1 MSRRSEHGGGEAS
14 INRTNAEAMAY
25 NEERRARRFGY
36 RILDMTI
43 DEIHEELLA
52 QAADEL
58 AKDREE
64 LLPPN
69 YD

>member
-1 MSRRSEHGGGEAS
+1 MSQRSEHGGGEAS
-14 INRTNAEAMAY
+14 INRGNAEAMAY
-25 NEERRARRFGY
+25 NEQRRARRFGY

-43 DEIHEELLA
+43 DEIHEEPVA

-58 AKDREE
+58 DEDREK